1 MYRFS
6 ANSCATISSTAIFLS
21 QQSRQYFS
29 SPRGSETSFAPQ
41 SAHRDLAT
49 DFRGIR
55 CIVNCKL
62 MQRPTHAGLRHL
74 ALNVQRFDQMKR
86 FYVDLLGFAV
96 EWEPDADNVYL
107 SSGIDNL
114 ALHRASLAAP
124 PPAASLPET
133 PPPAAASASP
143 RAASQPVALAPAA
156 LAPAASPLD
165 HLGLIVREAE
175 DVDRWAAFLE
185 GRGVAIDARPRTH
198 RDGARSCYFR
208 DPDGNSV
215 QIIHHPPISGR

>member
-1 MYRFS
+1 
-6 ANSCATISSTAIFLS
+6 
-21 QQSRQYFS
+21 
-29 SPRGSETSFAPQ
+29 
-41 SAHRDLAT
+41 
-49 DFRGIR
+49 
-55 CIVNCKL
+55 

-74 ALNVQRFDQMKR
+74 ALNVRRFDEMKR

-114 ALHRASLAAP
+114 ALHRASIEAPLPAAP
-124 PPAASLPET
+124 PRTA
-133 PPPAAASASP
+133 PPSA
-143 RAASQPVALAPAA
+143 V
-156 LAPAASPLD
+156 SPLD

-185 GRGVAIDARPRTH
+185 TSGVAIDAMPRTH